1 MCLYLW
7 VYYHQKKL
15 RFVFLILKLLC
26 QDPDERLA
34 SLREV
39 GTAVV
44 AFLVEYVAVFVVSKN
59 LVEVEVASDT
69 DDLPAGVTAAGIVAV
84 AGVVFDYD
92 YIVCVA
98 VDVVV
103 LAGYVV
109 LFAVVA
115 VGDLGVL
122 AVTHVDA

>member
-1 MCLYLW
+1 M
-7 VYYHQKKL
+7 
-15 RFVFLILKLLC
+15 
-26 QDPDERLA
+26 A

-39 GTAVV
+39 EIAVA
-44 AFLVEYVAVFVVSKN
+44 AFLVEYVVVFVVSEN

-69 DDLPAGVTAAGIVAV
+69 VALAAGVTDAV
-84 AGVVFDYD
+84 AFTGVVFDYN

-109 LFAVVA
+109 LFDVVA
-115 VGDLGVL
+115 VDNAGVL
-122 AVTHVDA
+122 AAAHVDA

>member
-1 MCLYLW
+1 M
-7 VYYHQKKL
+7 
-15 RFVFLILKLLC
+15 
-26 QDPDERLA
+26 A

-39 GTAVV
+39 R
-44 AFLVEYVAVFVVSKN
+44 VAVTVFLIKYVVVFVASKN

-69 DDLPAGVTAAGIVAV
+69 DDLAAGVTAAVVVAV
-84 AGVVFDYD
+84 AFAGVVFDYD

-109 LFAVVA
+109 LFVVVA
-115 VGDLGVL
+115 VDDPGIL
-122 AVTHVDA
+122 AVAHIDA

>member
-1 MCLYLW
+1 M
-7 VYYHQKKL
+7 
-15 RFVFLILKLLC
+15 
-26 QDPDERLA
+26 A

-39 GTAVV
+39 R
-44 AFLVEYVAVFVVSKN
+44 VAVTVFLIKYVVVFVASKN

-69 DDLPAGVTAAGIVAV
+69 DDLAAGVTAAVVVAV
-84 AGVVFDYD
+84 AFAGVVFDYD

-109 LFAVVA
+109 LFVVVA
-115 VGDLGVL
+115 VDDPGILSV
-122 AVTHVDA
+122 AHIDA

>member
-1 MCLYLW
+1 M
-7 VYYHQKKL
+7 
-15 RFVFLILKLLC
+15 
-26 QDPDERLA
+26 A

-39 GTAVV
+39 EVAVAV
-44 AFLVEYVAVFVVSKN
+44 FLIKYVVVFVVSKN

-103 LAGYVV
+103 LFV
-109 LFAVVA
+109 VVA
-115 VGDLGVL
+115 VDDPGVL
-122 AVTHVDA
+122 AVAHVDT

>member
-1 MCLYLW
+1 M
-7 VYYHQKKL
+7 
-15 RFVFLILKLLC
+15 LKVLC
-26 QDPDERLA
+26 QDPGERLA

-39 GTAVV
+39 GTAVA

-69 DDLPAGVTAAGIVAV
+69 DDLPAGVTAAG
-84 AGVVFDYD
+84 GVFDYD

-109 LFAVVA
+109 LFVVVA
-115 VGDLGVL
+115 VDDLGGL
-122 AVTHVDA
+122 AVAHVDA